1 MMLILQIP
9 FHDFVIHAIHTDL
22 RGSLTNFVVFK
33 ISLLTT
39 PHFQFRGVGQDIKQ
53 TYLWYP
59 LFQAQCYRCYNLEH
73 VDDISF
79 REITRIILESKCGN
93 PMWK

>member
-1 MMLILQIP
+1 MEISNQILCRK
-9 FHDFVIHAIHTDL
+9 V
-22 RGSLTNFVVFK
+22 
-33 ISLLTT
+33 SLLTAS
-39 PHFQFRGVGQDIKQ
+39 HFQFRGVGQDMKQ

-79 REITRIILESKCGN
+79 REISRIILESIWS
-93 PMWK
+93 MYLSVDTIFMS